1 MIGLAKARTKPVT
14 YVLRWSCSSRRRF
27 YTRSKPQ
34 MPSAKGLN
42 VTESAALL
50 QMTAR
55 REGASYSQSIETNPL
70 CLPGV
75 AFAFRFG
82 NEDGFVHRFFALYRD
97 LVARELCGSARCLF
111 AFAGRLGDD
120 PVYPPHWAE
129 EVQEN
134 LYDNSLEN
142 RERIKNFVMA
152 NRIA

>member
-1 MIGLAKARTKPVT
+1 MR
-14 YVLRWSCSSRRRF
+14 
-27 YTRSKPQ
+27 
-34 MPSAKGLN
+34 SAKVLN
-42 VTESAALL
+42 VIELPPLL
-50 QMTAR
+50 EMTVR
-55 REGASYSQSIETNPL
+55 RERVSYSHPTEANRPY
-70 CLPGV
+70 LPGV